1 MQRLSR
7 FLQGPFP
14 YKGEE
19 DPDLINAG
27 EYVSLYPL
35 LLLLLILMLML
46 MLMFR

>member
-27 EYVSLYPL
+27 EYVSLT
-35 LLLLLILMLML
+35 I
-46 MLMFR
+46 FIFVVVDFDVDVVDV

>member
-27 EYVSLYPL
+27 EYVSLYP
-35 LLLLLILMLML
+35 
-46 MLMFR
+46 FFVVVVVVDVVDV